1 MVSTIA
7 VGTDGSAT
15 AGEAVKMAGALAKQF
30 DAKLVLLSAFKDL
43 GGPAD
48 GESIELQWATNKAAR
63 VREILSRAEDHMR
76 RDGIDCTTQ
85 VEEGDAANVLVQLAT
100 ECSADLLVI
109 GNKGMQRRVLGS
121 VPNKAALTP
130 QRGVNGPPARFAA
143 GRRRAG
149 VLSSVPRASSSSTS
163 GSGSTSSGLCRCSR

>member
-1 MVSTIA
+1 MISTIA

-15 AGEAVKMAGALAKQF
+15 AGEAVKMAGALARQF

-63 VREILSRAEDHMR
+63 VREILSRAEDHIR

-85 VEEGDAANVLVQLAT
+85 VAEGDAADVLVQLASD
-100 ECSADLLVI
+100 CDADILVI

-121 VPNKAALTP
+121 VPNTVAHKAP
-130 QRGVNGPPARFAA
+130 CS
-143 GRRRAG
+143 
-149 VLSSVPRASSSSTS
+149 VLVVKT
-163 GSGSTSSGLCRCSR
+163 T